1 VTRGALGLGATIEV
15 GPVGSGGASGC
26 FSALPAG
33 VSVRWRA
40 ARTLC
45 SICERRAEYIE
56 RLSTDFRRS
65 TKKIATRPITA
76 ANGPTRKATGIGAD
90 YRRSVHM

>member
-1 VTRGALGLGATIEV
+1 MTCGALCVGAKIDVAEGSPAV
-15 GPVGSGGASGC
+15 WAGPSV
-26 FSALPAG
+26 LPCG

-56 RLSTDFRRS
+56 RFSTDFRRR
-65 TKKIATRPITA
+65 TKKTATMPSTA
-76 ANGPTRKATGIGAD
+76 TNGPTSKSTGIGAD
-90 YRRSVHM
+90 YRRSVHV

>member
-1 VTRGALGLGATIEV
+1 VGAKIDVGA
-15 GPVGSGGASGC
+15 GSPGVSAG
-26 FSALPAG
+26 FSVLPCG

-56 RLSTDFRRS
+56 RLSTDFRRR
-65 TKKIATRPITA
+65 TKKTATMPTTA
-76 ANGPTRKATGIGAD
+76 TNGPMSKITGIGAD
-90 YRRSVHM
+90 YRRSVHV